1 MTPHIVSQQL
11 KSARMTREKDLATFA
26 RQVGISAHHLCAI
39 EEGRFADLP
48 AGIYGRSAVKSYAT
62 ACGLDPA
69 EMLGTVEPWLK
80 GIDDPIFG
88 LARLKGIR
96 VPAPSAVA
104 DIPVIGIISMVD
116 ADAGPANWRPLGAAL
131 IDALIVTALLLV
143 VVLAALSAL
152 LVPVS
157 ALDHSSPAFGV
168 MGVLLALGYYLCFGG
183 VGGATV
189 GERVMHVSRAPRQ
202 RTLTLHAVATRA
214 LQSASEDVRCL
225 CSLGARVGRWLA
237 LSPRPAYGDD
247 ARTSS

>member
-11 KSARMTREKDLATFA
+11 KSARVAREKDVAAFA
-26 RQVGISAHHLCAI
+26 RQVGMSAHHLCAI

-62 ACGLDPA
+62 ACGLDPV
-69 EMLGTVEPWLK
+69 EMLATIEPWLK
-80 GIDDPIFG
+80 AVDDPIFG

-96 VPAPSAVA
+96 VAVPAAA
-104 DIPVIGIISMVD
+104 DIPVIGIISSVE

-143 VVLAALSAL
+143 VVLASVSAL

-157 ALDHSSPAFGV
+157 ALDRSSPAFGF

-189 GERVMHVSRAPRQ
+189 GERVMHVSHAPQQ
-202 RTLTLHAVATRA
+202 RTRPLHAVAARA
-214 LQSASEDVRCL
+214 LHSASEDVRCL
-225 CSLGARVGRWLA
+225 CSLGARGGGWLA
-237 LSPRPAYGDD
+237 GSQRPAYGDD

>member
-1 MTPHIVSQQL
+1 MTPEIVSQQL
-11 KSARMTREKDLATFA
+11 KSARTAREQDLAAFA
-26 RQVGISAHHLCAI
+26 RRIGVPAHHLCAI

-48 AGIYGRSAVKSYAT
+48 PGIYGRSTVKSYAS

-69 EMLGTVEPWLK
+69 ETLATVEPWLK
-80 GIDDPIFG
+80 AVDDPIFG
-88 LARLKGIR
+88 LARLKGLH
-96 VPAPSAVA
+96 VAMPAAA
-104 DIPVIGIISMVD
+104 DVPVIGVITTVEP
-116 ADAGPANWRPLGAAL
+116 DAGGGNWRPLCAAL

-143 VVLAALSAL
+143 VVAAAVTAL

-157 ALDHSSPAFGV
+157 ALDHSSPAFGF
-168 MGVLLALGYYLCFGG
+168 MGVLIALGYYLCFGG

-189 GERVMHVSRAPRQ
+189 GERVMHVTHAPCQ
-202 RTLTLHAVATRA
+202 RTLTLQAVAARA